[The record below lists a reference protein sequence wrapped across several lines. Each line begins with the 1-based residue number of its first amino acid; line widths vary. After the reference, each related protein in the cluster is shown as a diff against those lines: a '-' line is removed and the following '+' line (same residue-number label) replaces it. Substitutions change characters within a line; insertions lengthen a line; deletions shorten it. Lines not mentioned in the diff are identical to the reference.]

1 MKRILV
7 AIDGS
12 DGAGRAV
19 DYAAHLA
26 KDNGAELSIVHVI
39 SDYGLPDDLF
49 RRLIDLRQAWLKE
62 QLESASAEILNTARN
77 RARAIGVSVIRL
89 DSRAGDVAETILEV
103 AQEQDVDIIVIGK
116 RGLGRV
122 ARLLLG
128 SISQKIASL
137 ALRPVIIIP

>member
-7 AIDGS
+7 AADGS
-12 DGAGRAV
+12 DGPNRAV

-39 SDYGLPDDLF
+39 GDYGLPGDLYK
-49 RRLIDLRQAWLKE
+49 RLIDSRQAWLKE
-62 QLESASAEILNTARN
+62 QLEAASAEILDSARN
-77 RARAIGVSVIRL
+77 RARGIGVSVIRL
-89 DSRAGDVAETILEV
+89 DSRTGDVAETILEV
-103 AQEQDVDIIVIGK
+103 GQEQDVDIIVIGK

-137 ALRPVIIIP
+137 ALRPVTIVP